1 MDLEKAID
9 ELLSYEATKEVW
21 RNIHNSKEF
30 KLATKIGKAV
40 GSPLNKSLN
49 CGCVEDLFIVCKL
62 LKRDK
67 LKIELKQ
74 KVMESKYELFPN
86 KVLSFPK
93 LGIHLTNANLTDEIA
108 KDYLS
113 TYPAAVVHFKR
124 VPDVVEKKKVE
135 KKETIEAVIEVAE
148 IAKDVR
154 KETLRELADR
164 LADEK
169 GVKRPHWKASDY
181 TLNNFIK
188 ENS

>member
-9 ELLSYEATKEVW
+9 ELLSYEATKEKW

-30 KLATKIGKAV
+30 KLAAKIGKAV

-67 LKIELKQ
+67 LKIEFKQ
-74 KVMESKYELFPN
+74 KVMESKYELYPN

-113 TYPAAVVHFKR
+113 TYPAAKVHFKR
-124 VPDVVEKKKVE
+124 LPEVVEKKKAE
-135 KKETIEAVIEVAE
+135 KKEVVEVVE
-148 IAKDVR
+148 NTEKVT

-181 TLNNFIK
+181 TLNNFVK

>member
-9 ELLSYEATKEVW
+9 ELLSYEATKQDW

-30 KLATKIGKAV
+30 KLATKIGNAV
-40 GSPLNKSLN
+40 GSPLNRSLN
-49 CGCVEDLFIVCKL
+49 CGCIEDLFIVCKL

-67 LKIELKQ
+67 LKIEFKQ

-113 TYPAAVVHFKR
+113 TYPAAVVHFKK
-124 VPDVVEKKKVE
+124 VPEVVEKKKIE
-135 KKETIEAVIEVAE
+135 KKEVVEVVENTEKAT
-148 IAKDVR
+148 

-169 GVKRPHWKASDY
+169 GIKRPHWKASDY
-181 TLNNFIK
+181 TLEIFVK

>member
-9 ELLSYEATKEVW
+9 ELLSYEATKEKW

-40 GSPLNKSLN
+40 GSPLNKNLN
-49 CGCVEDLFIVCKL
+49 CGCIEDLFIVCKL

-67 LKIELKQ
+67 LKIEFKQ
-74 KVMESKYELFPN
+74 KVMESKYELYPN

-93 LGIHLTNANLTDEIA
+93 MGIHLTNANLTDEIA

-113 TYPAAVVHFKR
+113 TYPAAKVHFKR
-124 VPDVVEKKKVE
+124 LPEVVEKKKAE
-135 KKETIEAVIEVAE
+135 KKEVVEVVE
-148 IAKDVR
+148 NTEKVT

-169 GVKRPHWKASDY
+169 GIKRPHWKASDY
-181 TLNNFIK
+181 TLEIFIK

>member
-1 MDLEKAID
+1 MDLEKAIN
-9 ELLSYEATKEVW
+9 ELLSYEATKEIW

-30 KLATKIGKAV
+30 KLATKIGNAV
-40 GSPLNKSLN
+40 GSPLNRSLN
-49 CGCVEDLFIVCKL
+49 CGCIEDLFIVCKL

-124 VPDVVEKKKVE
+124 VPEVVDKKKVE
-135 KKETIEAVIEVAE
+135 KKEVVEVVVSTE
-148 IAKDVR
+148 KVV

-181 TLNNFIK
+181 TLTNFVK

>member
-9 ELLSYEATKEVW
+9 ELLSYEATKEIW

-67 LKIELKQ
+67 LKIEFKQ
-74 KVMESKYELFPN
+74 KVMESKYELYPN

-113 TYPAAVVHFKR
+113 TYPAAKVHFKR
-124 VPDVVEKKKVE
+124 LPEVVEKKKAE
-135 KKETIEAVIEVAE
+135 KKEVVDVVVDVAKPTE
-148 IAKDVR
+148 KSS

-169 GVKRPHWKASDY
+169 GIKRPHWKASDY
-181 TLNNFIK
+181 TLNNFVK

>member
-9 ELLSYEATKEVW
+9 ELLSYEATKEIW

-49 CGCVEDLFIVCKL
+49 CGCIEDLFIVCKL

-67 LKIELKQ
+67 LKIEFKQ

-124 VPDVVEKKKVE
+124 VPEVVEKKKVDKKVVETTE
-135 KKETIEAVIEVAE
+135 KVV
-148 IAKDVR
+148 

-169 GVKRPHWKASDY
+169 GIKRPHWKASDY
-181 TLNNFIK
+181 TLNLFVK

>member
-9 ELLSYEATKEVW
+9 ELLSYEATKQDW

-30 KLATKIGKAV
+30 KLATKVGNAV
-40 GSPLNKSLN
+40 GSPLNRSLN
-49 CGCVEDLFIVCKL
+49 CGCIEDLFIVCKL

-67 LKIELKQ
+67 LKIEFKQ
-74 KVMESKYELFPN
+74 KVMESKYELYPN

-93 LGIHLTNANLTDEIA
+93 MGIHLTNANLTDEIA

-113 TYPAAVVHFKR
+113 TYPAAKVHFKR
-124 VPDVVEKKKVE
+124 LPEVVEKKKAE
-135 KKETIEAVIEVAE
+135 KKEVVEVVE
-148 IAKDVR
+148 NTEKVT

-169 GVKRPHWKASDY
+169 GIKRPHWKASDY
-181 TLNNFIK
+181 TLEIFIK

>member
-30 KLATKIGKAV
+30 KLATKIGNAV
-40 GSPLNKSLN
+40 GSPLNRSLN
-49 CGCVEDLFIVCKL
+49 CGCIEDLFIVCKL

-67 LKIELKQ
+67 IKIEFKQ

-113 TYPAAVVHFKR
+113 TYPAAKVHFKR
-124 VPDVVEKKKVE
+124 VPEVVEKKKTE
-135 KKETIEAVIEVAE
+135 KKEVVEVVE
-148 IAKDVR
+148 NTEKSS

-164 LADEK
+164 LADTK
-169 GVKRPHWKASDY
+169 GIKRPHWKASDY
-181 TLNNFIK
+181 TLEIFVK

>member
-30 KLATKIGKAV
+30 KLATKIGNAV
-40 GSPLNKSLN
+40 GSPLNRSLN
-49 CGCVEDLFIVCKL
+49 CGCIEDLFIVCKL

-124 VPDVVEKKKVE
+124 VPEVVEKKKVDKKVVETVVETTE
-135 KKETIEAVIEVAE
+135 KVVK
-148 IAKDVR
+148 K
-154 KETLRELADR
+154 TLRELADR

-169 GVKRPHWKASDY
+169 GIKRPHWKASDY
-181 TLNNFIK
+181 TLNLFVK

>member
-30 KLATKIGKAV
+30 KLATKIGNAV
-40 GSPLNKSLN
+40 GSPLNRSLN
-49 CGCVEDLFIVCKL
+49 CGCIEDLFIVCKL
-62 LKRDK
+62 LKMDK

-124 VPDVVEKKKVE
+124 IPDVEKE
-135 KKETIEAVIEVAE
+135 EVINVVVEVAKPTE
-148 IAKDVR
+148 KSN

-181 TLNNFIK
+181 TLTKFVK